1 MNWIRSTLSSFRPGV
16 FTVLVA
22 VACVGFTAVATG
34 PTDDELAAWGCA
46 LESLDA
52 DLRADALENLST
64 AGKLALPY
72 LLQAADN
79 PTLVVRI
86 PPILALARIDPLN
99 TDVQELMLEIL
110 TVPGLSDYYSTEL
123 GKLIPPSCLPSFVD
137 GLTAVSAEDR
147 RTLEMALAVADP
159 SGEQTVVP
167 LLSRSEVADRA
178 SGVHILQYMKPP
190 PAFALGML
198 PDFLADPERQ
208 VQSAALDFYAATRD
222 NADERVLRALAEL
235 LTDADSG
242 VSERAARLI
251 AGGVSRPDIVR
262 DGVMKAL
269 NSGQEQAIR
278 ASAMVIYE
286 YTERVDIF
294 VPAVSLLLEYARE
307 NLPAPRSENQRNQ
320 WPLVLRAILALAP
333 YAPEAKHFAVE
344 MMSESRDNPN
354 VAPLTM
360 EIIRAFQ
367 KTGPEAASARDDVFA
382 VLADSGKSDDL
393 RLAAAQALLQIEGPT
408 TALLSELEE
417 MADTAGRDPRDR
429 ARIEALAWI
438 VRLGLFNCTVMS
450 EAIPS
455 DTEGSLHFQAYLVFD
470 GGKSKIPLARF
481 YSYSGR
487 GEHPYLGFDPES
499 LDFRV
504 VKDNELWQVS
514 WDTVSQ
520 GTGHYLMHS
529 FLLIQKR
536 DGYWNEVFR
545 HTGNGYTKS
554 YGNTSSHDEWRFLW
568 DERTEGI
575 TLEHIKRHRTLQN
588 ELGPRFNRIEVQGGG
603 HYFERND
610 VTIRSWPCQIENGHM
625 KVLPGSLWTDLG
637 ETTITLEEF
646 VRPDTQPDS
655 SLSISDAE
663 VATRIA
669 KLTTLNPQLGNADV
683 VSGRVL
689 VETDIPPFEPWEGH
703 AYRQAD

>member
-1 MNWIRSTLSSFRPGV
+1 MNGMRATLSQFRV
-16 FTVLVA
+16 VITVLVA
-22 VACVGFTAVATG
+22 VACVGIATVAAE
-34 PTDDELAAWGCA
+34 PTDDQLAAWGRA
-46 LESLDA
+46 LESPDA
-52 DLRADALENLST
+52 DLRANALGALS
-64 AGKLALPY
+64 ASGKPALPY

-79 PTLVVRI
+79 PSLVVRV
-86 PPILALARIDPLN
+86 PPILALARIDPHN
-99 TDVQELMLEIL
+99 PDVQELMLRIL
-110 TVPGLSDYYSTEL
+110 TVFGLSDYYATEL
-123 GKLIPPSCLPSFVD
+123 GKLIPPSSLPSFVN
-137 GLTAVSAEDR
+137 GLTAVSAQDR
-147 RTLEMALAVADP
+147 RRFEMALAMADP
-159 SGEQTVVP
+159 TGQQTVVP
-167 LLSRSEVADRA
+167 LLSRPETADRA
-178 SGVHILQYMKPP
+178 SGVRILRYMKPP
-190 PAFALGML
+190 PAFALQML

-208 VQSAALDFYAATRD
+208 VQSAALDLYAATRD
-222 NADERVLRALAEL
+222 AVDERVLRALAEL
-235 LTDADSG
+235 LADADSG
-242 VSERAARLI
+242 VSERAARLM
-251 AGGVSRPDIVR
+251 ANGVSRPEIVR
-262 DGVMKAL
+262 DGVLKAL

-278 ASAMVIYE
+278 ASAMVISQYPE
-286 YTERVDIF
+286 GLDTF
-294 VPAVSLLLEYARE
+294 VPAVPLLLQYARK
-307 NLPAPRSENQRNQ
+307 NHPAPDGEIQRNQ

-333 YAPEAKHFAVE
+333 YAPEAAQFAVE

-354 VAPLTM
+354 VAPLTL
-360 EIIRAFQ
+360 EIVQALQ
-367 KTGPEAASARDDVFA
+367 KIGPAAASARDHVFA
-382 VLADSGKSDDL
+382 VLSDSGGTDDL
-393 RLAAAQALLQIEGPT
+393 RLAAAQALLEMEGPT
-408 TALLSELEE
+408 TALLSVLEK

-429 ARIEALAWI
+429 ARIEALAWN

-450 EAIPS
+450 KAIPS

-481 YSYSGR
+481 YSYSES
-487 GEHPYLGFDPES
+487 GERPYLGFDPAS

-504 VKDNELWQVS
+504 VKDDELWQVS

-520 GTGHYLMHS
+520 GSGHYLMHS

-568 DERTEGI
+568 VERTEGI
-575 TLEHIKRHRTLQN
+575 TLEHIKRYRTVQN
-588 ELGPRFNRIEVQGGG
+588 AVGPRFNRIEVQGGG

-610 VTIRSWPCQIENGHM
+610 VTIRSWPCQIENGHV

-689 VETDIPPFEPWEGH
+689 VETGIPPFEPWEGH